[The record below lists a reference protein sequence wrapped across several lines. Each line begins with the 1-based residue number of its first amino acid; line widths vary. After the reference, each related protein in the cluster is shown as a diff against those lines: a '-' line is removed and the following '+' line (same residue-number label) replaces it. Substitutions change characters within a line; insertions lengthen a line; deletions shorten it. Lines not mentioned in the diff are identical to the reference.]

1 MRDVING
8 VCRKRFEKHFEQQN
22 GDPKVHAAEKIWK
35 SNYCRIKL
43 VGYSIL
49 IIILSHLITPICLF
63 SKVLF
68 LCLCKT
74 MFFFMH
80 HLFFEKSLNGSPKLI
95 LIVQWFLNPGT
106 DHT

>member
-1 MRDVING
+1 MEYVVSVLKNILSNRTVIQIFTLQ
-8 VCRKRFEKHFEQQN
+8 K
-22 GDPKVHAAEKIWK
+22 KIWK